1 MDEERK
7 GVLSYCFVNYEQ
19 GAIPLLKYLEIKG
32 WKQENCGLTNIPH
45 MKDMFGLYYSLEV
58 KLNGII
64 RQMDSNEVCL
74 SSIPK
79 GLQQQAMVYFNRDG
93 YSTYCKDYRE
103 YWDWVEKRNENRFEN
118 TKNHGKNYD
127 AKNMMHVFR
136 LLLVA
141 KEIAVEGRIN
151 VWRKDREFLLN
162 VKMGKYEYDDLV
174 NKAESLRAELNELY
188 QQSSLVDEPDLLEV
202 NKLLVE
208 MRKAFDD
215 FGLSPT
221 R

>member
-1 MDEERK
+1 MHESKGAMSLQKFLDVKGYRQEEL
-7 GVLSYCFVNYEQ
+7 GLT
-19 GAIPLLKYLEIKG
+19 AIPHFRDCYNLFYSQQHKYAGVMRE
-32 WKQENCGLTNIPH
+32 EAN
-45 MKDMFGLYYSLEV
+45 D
-58 KLNGII
+58 
-64 RQMDSNEVCL
+64 VCL
-74 SSIPK
+74 SNVPAAETPV
-79 GLQQQAMVYFNRDG
+79 GFLYFNKDG
-93 YSTYCKDYRE
+93 YSVYCKKYRE
-103 YWDWVEKRNENRFEN
+103 YWDWVERRNEERYK
-118 TKNHGKNYD
+118 TTMSHGKNYD

-215 FGLSPT
+215 IGLSPT

>member
-1 MDEERK
+1 M
-7 GVLSYCFVNYEQ
+7 S
-19 GAIPLLKYLEIKG
+19 
-32 WKQENCGLTNIPH
+32 
-45 MKDMFGLYYSLEV
+45 
-58 KLNGII
+58 
-64 RQMDSNEVCL
+64 
-74 SSIPK
+74 
-79 GLQQQAMVYFNRDG
+79 
-93 YSTYCKDYRE
+93 
-103 YWDWVEKRNENRFEN
+103 
-118 TKNHGKNYD
+118 HGKNYD

-215 FGLSPT
+215 IGLSPT